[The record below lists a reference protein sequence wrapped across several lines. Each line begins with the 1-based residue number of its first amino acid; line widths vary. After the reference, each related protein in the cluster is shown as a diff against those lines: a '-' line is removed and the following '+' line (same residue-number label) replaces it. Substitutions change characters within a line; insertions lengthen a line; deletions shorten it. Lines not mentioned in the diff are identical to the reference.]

1 MQLKESEMSKIYIID
16 DDRDI
21 VDALTMVLEGEDHE
35 IASQHDEE
43 DAVKNVSDFGADLI
57 ILDVIFPEN
66 DGAGFEIARKL
77 KHDEKTK
84 NIPIAML
91 SAVNE
96 KGQYSGTFSNAD
108 KDDVYLPVDE
118 FVEKP
123 LIPAELVK
131 LVNKLLS

>member
-1 MQLKESEMSKIYIID
+1 MSKIYIID

-21 VDALTMVLEGEDHE
+21 VDALTMVLESEDHE
-35 IASQHDEE
+35 IASQNDE
-43 DAVKNVSDFGADLI
+43 DNAVGNVIDFGAELI

-77 KHDEKTK
+77 KHNEKTK
-84 NIPIAML
+84 NIPIAMV

-123 LIPAELVK
+123 LVPADLIK
-131 LVNKLLS
+131 LVNKLLN

>member
-1 MQLKESEMSKIYIID
+1 MSKIYIID

-21 VDALTMVLEGEDHE
+21 VDALTMVLEAEDHE
-35 IASQHDEE
+35 VAFQYIEE
-43 DAVKNVSDFGADLI
+43 DAVKNVMEFGADLI
-57 ILDVIFPEN
+57 FLDVIFPEN

-77 KHDEKTK
+77 KHDENTK

-91 SAVNE
+91 SAVND

-123 LIPAELVK
+123 LVPAELIK
-131 LVNKLLS
+131 LVNKLVS

>member
-1 MQLKESEMSKIYIID
+1 MSKIYIID

-21 VDALTMVLEGEDHE
+21 VDAMTMVLESEDHE
-35 IASQHDEE
+35 IAFQNDE
-43 DAVKNVSDFGADLI
+43 DDVIGNVIDFGADLI

-123 LIPAELVK
+123 LVPAELVK

>member
-1 MQLKESEMSKIYIID
+1 
-16 DDRDI
+16 
-21 VDALTMVLEGEDHE
+21 DALTMVLEGEEHE
-35 IASQHDEE
+35 VSCQYDE
-43 DAVKNVSDFGADLI
+43 DNAVENVAAFSADLI

-77 KHDEKTK
+77 RHDEKTK
-84 NIPIAML
+84 DIPIAML

-123 LIPAELVK
+123 LVPAELIK

>member
-1 MQLKESEMSKIYIID
+1 MGKIYIID

-21 VDALTMVLEGEDHE
+21 VDALTMVLEAEDHK
-35 IASQHDEE
+35 IASQYDED
-43 DAVKNVSDFGADLI
+43 DAVENVSDFGADLI

-96 KGQYSGTFSNAD
+96 KGQYSGTFSNVD

-123 LIPAELVK
+123 LVPVELIK

>member
-1 MQLKESEMSKIYIID
+1 MSKIYIID

-21 VDALTMVLEGEDHE
+21 VDAMTMVLESEGHE
-35 IASQHDEE
+35 IAFQNDE
-43 DAVKNVSDFGADLI
+43 DDVVGNVSGFGAELI

-96 KGQYSGTFSNAD
+96 KGQYSGSFSNAD

-123 LIPAELVK
+123 LVPAELVK

>member
-1 MQLKESEMSKIYIID
+1 MSKIYIID

-21 VDALTMVLEGEDHE
+21 VDAMTMILESEDHE
-35 IASQHDEE
+35 IAFQNDE
-43 DAVKNVSDFGADLI
+43 DDVIRNVIDFGADLI

-123 LIPAELVK
+123 LVPADLVK
-131 LVNKLLS
+131 LVNKLIN

>member
-1 MQLKESEMSKIYIID
+1 MSKIYIID

-35 IASQHDEE
+35 VGSQYDEE
-43 DAVKNVSDFGADLI
+43 DAVKNVSIFGADLI

-123 LIPAELVK
+123 LVPAELIK
-131 LVNKLLS
+131 LVNKLLN

>member
-1 MQLKESEMSKIYIID
+1 MSKIYIID

-21 VDALTMVLEGEDHE
+21 VDAMTMVLESEDHE
-35 IASQHDEE
+35 IAFQNDE
-43 DAVKNVSDFGADLI
+43 DDVIGNVSDFGADLI

-108 KDDVYLPVDE
+108 KDDVYLPIDE

-123 LIPAELVK
+123 LVPADLVK

>member
-1 MQLKESEMSKIYIID
+1 MPPKENKMSKIYIID

-21 VDALTMVLEGEDHE
+21 VDAMTMVLESENHE
-35 IASQHDEE
+35 IAFQNDE
-43 DAVKNVSDFGADLI
+43 DDVVGNVSDFGADLI

-96 KGQYSGTFSNAD
+96 KGQYSGSFSNAD

-123 LIPAELVK
+123 LVPAELVK

>member
-1 MQLKESEMSKIYIID
+1 MSKIYIID

-21 VDALTMVLEGEDHE
+21 VDALTMVLEAEDHE

-43 DAVKNVSDFGADLI
+43 DAVQNVTNFKADLI

-84 NIPIAML
+84 DIPIAML

-123 LIPAELVK
+123 LIPAELIK
-131 LVNKLLS
+131 LVNKLLG

>member
-1 MQLKESEMSKIYIID
+1 MSKIYIID

-21 VDALTMVLEGEDHE
+21 VDAMTMVLESEDHE
-35 IASQHDEE
+35 IAFQNDE
-43 DAVKNVSDFGADLI
+43 DDVVGNVSDFGADLI

-66 DGAGFEIARKL
+66 DGAGFEIARRL

-108 KDDVYLPVDE
+108 KDELYLPVDE

-123 LIPAELVK
+123 LVPAELVK

>member
-1 MQLKESEMSKIYIID
+1 MSKIYIID

-21 VDALTMVLEGEDHE
+21 VDAMTMVLESEDHE
-35 IASQHDEE
+35 IAFQNDE
-43 DAVKNVSDFGADLI
+43 DDVIGNVSDFGADLI

-123 LIPAELVK
+123 LVPADLVK

>member
-1 MQLKESEMSKIYIID
+1 MSKIYIID

-21 VDALTMVLEGEDHE
+21 VDALTIVLESENHE
-35 IASQHDEE
+35 IGFQHDEE
-43 DAVKNVSDFGADLI
+43 NAVRNVIDFKADLI

-77 KHDEKTK
+77 KHNERTK

-108 KDDVYLPVDE
+108 RDDVYLPVDE

-123 LIPAELVK
+123 IVPGDLIK
-131 LVNKLLS
+131 LVNKLLN

>member
-1 MQLKESEMSKIYIID
+1 MSKIYIID

-21 VDALTMVLEGEDHE
+21 VDALTMVLENEDHK
-35 IASQHDEE
+35 IGFQNDED
-43 DAVKNVSDFGADLI
+43 DAVENVSDFGADLI

-77 KHDEKTK
+77 KHDIRTR

-108 KDDVYLPVDE
+108 RDNVYLPVDE

-123 LIPAELVK
+123 LVPEDLVK
-131 LVNKLLS
+131 LVNKLIC

>member
-1 MQLKESEMSKIYIID
+1 MSKIYIID

-21 VDALTMVLEGEDHE
+21 VDAMTMILESEDHE
-35 IASQHDEE
+35 IAFQNDE
-43 DAVKNVSDFGADLI
+43 DDVVGNVSDFGADLI

-84 NIPIAML
+84 DIPIAML

-96 KGQYSGTFSNAD
+96 KGQYSGSFSNAD

-123 LIPAELVK
+123 LVPAELVK

>member
-1 MQLKESEMSKIYIID
+1 MSKIYIID

-21 VDALTMVLEGEDHE
+21 VDAMTMVLEGEDHE
-35 IASQHDEE
+35 IAFQNDE
-43 DAVKNVSDFGADLI
+43 DDVVGNVSNFGADLI

-96 KGQYSGTFSNAD
+96 KGQYSGSFSNAD

-123 LIPAELVK
+123 LVPAELVK
-131 LVNKLLS
+131 LVNKLIS

>member
-1 MQLKESEMSKIYIID
+1 MSKIYIID

-21 VDALTMVLEGEDHE
+21 VDALTMVLESENHE
-35 IASQHDEE
+35 VGFQNDEN
-43 DAVKNVSDFGADLI
+43 DAVSNVSKFEADLI

-66 DGAGFEIARKL
+66 DGSGFEIARKL
-77 KHDEKTK
+77 KHDDKTK

-96 KGQYSGTFSNAD
+96 KGQYAGTFSNAD
-108 KDDVYLPVDE
+108 IDDVYLPVEE

-123 LIPAELVK
+123 LVPAELIK

>member
-1 MQLKESEMSKIYIID
+1 MLPKENKMSKIYIID

-21 VDALTMVLEGEDHE
+21 VDAMTMVLESEDHE
-35 IASQHDEE
+35 IAFQNDE
-43 DAVKNVSDFGADLI
+43 DDVVGNVSDFGADLI

-66 DGAGFEIARKL
+66 DGAGFEIARRL

-123 LIPAELVK
+123 LVPAELVK

>member
-1 MQLKESEMSKIYIID
+1 MSKIYIID

-21 VDALTMVLEGEDHE
+21 VDAMTMVLESENHE
-35 IASQHDEE
+35 IAFQNDE
-43 DAVKNVSDFGADLI
+43 DDVVGNVSDFGADLI

-96 KGQYSGTFSNAD
+96 KGQYSGSFSNAD

-123 LIPAELVK
+123 LVPAELVK

>member
-1 MQLKESEMSKIYIID
+1 MGKIYIID

-35 IASQHDEE
+35 VSCQYDED
-43 DAVKNVSDFGADLI
+43 DAVENVAAFGADLI

-77 KHDEKTK
+77 RHDDKTK
-84 NIPIAML
+84 AIPIAML

-123 LIPAELVK
+123 LVPAELIK

>member
-1 MQLKESEMSKIYIID
+1 MSKIYIID

-21 VDALTMVLEGEDHE
+21 VDAMTMVLESEDHE
-35 IASQHDEE
+35 IAFQNDE
-43 DAVKNVSDFGADLI
+43 DDVVGNVSGFGADLI

-96 KGQYSGTFSNAD
+96 KGQYSGSFSNAD

-123 LIPAELVK
+123 LVPAELVK

>member
-1 MQLKESEMSKIYIID
+1 MSKIYIID

-21 VDALTMVLEGEDHE
+21 VDAMTMVLESEDHE
-35 IASQHDEE
+35 IAFQNDEDDVVE
-43 DAVKNVSDFGADLI
+43 NVSDFGADLI

-123 LIPAELVK
+123 LVPAELVK

>member
-1 MQLKESEMSKIYIID
+1 MSKIYIID

-21 VDALTMVLEGEDHE
+21 VDAMTMVLESEDHE
-35 IASQHDEE
+35 IAFQNDE
-43 DAVKNVSDFGADLI
+43 DDVIGNVSDFGADLI

-123 LIPAELVK
+123 LVPAELVK

>member
-1 MQLKESEMSKIYIID
+1 MVYKEIHVGKIYIID

-35 IASQHDEE
+35 VSSQFDE
-43 DAVKNVSDFGADLI
+43 DDVVKNVINFGADLI

-66 DGAGFEIARKL
+66 DGAGFEIARNL

-123 LIPAELVK
+123 LVPAELIK
-131 LVNKLLS
+131 LVNKLLK

>member
-1 MQLKESEMSKIYIID
+1 MSKIYIID

-21 VDALTMVLEGEDHE
+21 VDAMTMVLESEDHE
-35 IASQHDEE
+35 IAFQNDE
-43 DAVKNVSDFGADLI
+43 DDVVGNVSDFGADLI

-123 LIPAELVK
+123 LVPAELVK

>member
-1 MQLKESEMSKIYIID
+1 MGKIYIID

-21 VDALTMVLEGEDHE
+21 VDALTMVLEAEDHE
-35 IASQHDEE
+35 IAFQYDE
-43 DAVKNVSDFGADLI
+43 DGAVKNVSDFGADLI

-66 DGAGFEIARKL
+66 DGAGFEIARML

-96 KGQYSGTFSNAD
+96 KGQYAGTFSNAD

-123 LIPAELVK
+123 LVPVELIK

>member
-1 MQLKESEMSKIYIID
+1 MSKIYIID

-21 VDALTMVLEGEDHE
+21 VDALTMVLESEDHE
-35 IASQHDEE
+35 VASQYEEE
-43 DAVKNVSDFGADLI
+43 DAVQNVSDFGADLI

-123 LIPAELVK
+123 LVPAELIK
-131 LVNKLLS
+131 LVNKLLN

>member
-1 MQLKESEMSKIYIID
+1 MSKIYIID

-21 VDALTMVLEGEDHE
+21 VDALTMVLEAEDHE
-35 IASQHDEE
+35 IGSQHDED
-43 DAVKNVSDFGADLI
+43 DAVKNASNFGADLI

-123 LIPAELVK
+123 LVPAELIK